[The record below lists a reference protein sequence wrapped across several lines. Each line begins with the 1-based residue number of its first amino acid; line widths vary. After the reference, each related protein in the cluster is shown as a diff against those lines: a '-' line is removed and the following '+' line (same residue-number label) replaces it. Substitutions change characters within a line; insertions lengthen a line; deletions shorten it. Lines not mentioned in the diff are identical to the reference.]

1 LDSINI
7 FLILF
12 SPKSRDLHSPTSQT
26 TSSSYTK
33 EISEFQSALHT
44 VDALLDM
51 VECLRVYLAKLRC
64 LNLTKIFY

>member
-1 LDSINI
+1 MDG
-7 FLILF
+7 
-12 SPKSRDLHSPTSQT
+12 PKSRDLHSPTSQT

-51 VECLRVYLAKLRC
+51 VECLRVYLAKLR
-64 LNLTKIFY
+64 THY